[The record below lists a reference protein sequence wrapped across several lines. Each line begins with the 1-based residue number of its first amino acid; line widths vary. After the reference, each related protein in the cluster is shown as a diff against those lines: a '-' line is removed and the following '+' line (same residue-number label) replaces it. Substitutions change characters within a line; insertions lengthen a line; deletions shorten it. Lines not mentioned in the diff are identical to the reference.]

1 MKLKYL
7 SAALLFTIASI
18 AQAKPEI
25 CEDLLDY
32 QETQLSSDLVKASKN
47 ISSPQDS
54 LKLLTGVQ
62 KEAQSLSADSDI
74 NKVFLLLSHFKTT
87 NEKIA
92 GILKINPAT
101 GAFLQGGKTNAW
113 IDYVVKH
120 SEDSE
125 VLDTINGSKI
135 ENYLF
140 WESVDSTALINSVT
154 SNHKFAV
161 NALVNKA
168 KYKNSSELLV
178 QINNKINILEKEL
191 VKAKQN
197 VTTSSGINKGISN
210 FKNNITKQCK

>member
-7 SAALLFTIASI
+7 SAVLLFSLASI
-18 AQAKPEI
+18 SHAKPEI

-32 QETQLSSDLVKASKN
+32 QQTDMTSDLQKVSKN
-47 ISSPQDS
+47 ITMPQDS
-54 LKLLTGVQ
+54 LKLLSGLQ

-92 GILKINPAT
+92 ATLKINPAT
-101 GAFLQGGKTNAW
+101 GTFLQGGKTDAW

-125 VLDTINGSKI
+125 VLDIIHSSKG

-140 WESVDSTALINSVT
+140 WESVDSNSLINSIT
-154 SNHKFAV
+154 SNHKFSV
-161 NALVNKA
+161 NALVNKG
-168 KYKNSSELLV
+168 KYKNSSELLL
-178 QINNKINILEKEL
+178 QIRTKIDILDKEL

-197 VTTSSGINKGISN
+197 VTTTTGINKGISN
-210 FKNNITKQCK
+210 FKNQISKACK